1 MQPTTHPNPDG
12 HFTGGAGGVN
22 DGINYG
28 AKAPAVQGGT
38 GKRGGAGGG
47 GVILLVTDSVSGT
60 ITYDTRAGLTDSS
73 DTYSAANGST
83 YVLINS

>member
-1 MQPTTHPNPDG
+1 MAPTSHPNPNG

-22 DGINYG
+22 NGTTTG
-28 AKAPAVQGGT
+28 AGAPAVQGAT

-47 GVILLVTDSVSGT
+47 GVILLVSDSVSGT

-73 DTYSAANGST
+73 DTFSPTSGAT